1 MSAASTMPTYS
12 RVIKTL
18 TDLSVLIFFCAGLI
32 FLLLPISW
40 FPDFYDVRYMG
51 WSAMASAVIVKYLPM
66 AIRAPQGS
74 PGFEQK
80 NRAVDL
86 FKFLI
91 IFSLASN
98 AFGDLGLY
106 QLYRVGLEFDKL
118 LHFIAPFV
126 GVSIIFII
134 LTDRFDFSAANA
146 IAASFLIVMALSA
159 GWEIYEQIA
168 DRLFKTRIAGEYG
181 LNVNADTR
189 MDIIFDFM
197 GATVATALSALRP
210 TTLRSAIYKITAQ
223 TG

>member
-1 MSAASTMPTYS
+1 MPSYS
-12 RVIKTL
+12 RIIKTL
-18 TDLSVLIFFCAGLI
+18 IDYSVLIFFCAGLI
-32 FLLLPISW
+32 FLLLPVSW

-51 WSAMASAVIVKYLPM
+51 WAAMASAVIVKFLPL
-66 AIRAPQGS
+66 AIRAQQGS
-74 PGFEQK
+74 PDLDKK

-118 LHFIAPFV
+118 LHFVAPFV
-126 GVSIIFII
+126 GASIIFII
-134 LTDRFDFSAANA
+134 LTDRFDFSSTNA
-146 IAASFLIVMALSA
+146 IAASFLIVITLSA
-159 GWEIYEQIA
+159 GWEIYEQLA
-168 DRLFKTRIAGEYG
+168 DRLFKTRIAGAYG

-197 GATVATALSALRP
+197 GATVAAAFSVLRP
-210 TTLRSAIYKITAQ
+210 AALKNTIYKVTAPMF
-223 TG
+223 